1 MRGPDH
7 DIQSTQGESGL
18 CDRPSSIFLQRTIA
32 VLALLAAMF
41 CVFGVTEA
49 QAETRTLKLYY
60 IHTGEKAEITFKR
73 NGRYDKKGLE
83 QLNWFLRD
91 WRRKEPTTMNPRLFD
106 LVWEVYQQ
114 VGAKDYINVVSAY
127 RSPETNAMLRKTS
140 SGVAKKS
147 QHMLGNAMD
156 FFIPGVPLDKLRAT
170 AMKLQR
176 GGVGYYPRSG
186 SPFVHL
192 DVASV
197 RAWPRMSRSQLVA
210 LFPEGHT
217 LHLPADGKPLPGY
230 QDALAEYKA
239 KGSVSGSEP
248 VRVASADDGDE
259 DERPNLLSML
269 FNRNNSGNDDTA
281 GSDRQQRAA
290 TTPSRQSAPQQ
301 TAPQQRPVDILTA
314 AVSFDNLDIPL
325 PLSRPGA
332 DNADLGTPL
341 ATALVDPNPPEAE
354 PALAIAANIPVPQSR
369 PSSLG
374 AAEGMSVSDVLV
386 AEAASPVEQA
396 PVEVASLGDGSS
408 FEQDRFGFMDGEVP
422 VPSPRMSYAGLDQGA
437 PITPEQLQAAGR
449 ARTAV
454 PEPAQNPRKTAQSEL
469 ARKLSAMGDTTE
481 LAYNED
487 NDFRVLFRPT
497 LARINATAPE
507 APTKGARPGTILPGN
522 AGSAAVSGD
531 AAGISAEGYQS
542 ASIASTKSS
551 GTGQKSIVD
560 YFDQERF

>member
-1 MRGPDH
+1 
-7 DIQSTQGESGL
+7 
-18 CDRPSSIFLQRTIA
+18 
-32 VLALLAAMF
+32 MF
-41 CVFGVTEA
+41 CVFGVSEA
-49 QAETRTLKLYY
+49 QAETRTLKIYF

-91 WRRKEPTTMNPRLFD
+91 WRRKEPTNMNPKLFD

-114 VGAKDYINVVSAY
+114 VGATDYINVVSAY
-127 RSPETNAMLRKTS
+127 RSPETNAMLRKNS

-156 FFIPGVPLDKLRAT
+156 FFIPGVPLAKLRAT

-176 GGVGYYPRSG
+176 GGVGYYPSSG

-217 LHLPADGKPLPGY
+217 LHLPSDGKPLPGY
-230 QDALAEYKA
+230 QDALAEYKS

-248 VRVASADDGDE
+248 VRVASNDDGDE

-269 FNRNNSGNDDTA
+269 FNRNNSGNDDDA
-281 GSDRQQRAA
+281 GSSQRQRTA
-290 TTPSRQSAPQQ
+290 TPSRQSAPQPS
-301 TAPQQRPVDILTA
+301 APQQRPVDILTA

-369 PSSLG
+369 PASLG
-374 AAEGMSVSDVLV
+374 EQQGMSVSDVLV

-396 PVEVASLGDGSS
+396 PVEVASLGGGE
-408 FEQDRFGFMDGEVP
+408 FEQDRFGLFDGEVP
-422 VPSPRMSYAGLDQGA
+422 VPSPRLAYAGLDQGA
-437 PITPEQLQAAGR
+437 TITPEQLQAAGR
-449 ARTAV
+449 ARAAV
-454 PEPAQNPRKTAQSEL
+454 PEPARNPRKAAQSEL
-469 ARKLSAMGDTTE
+469 ARKLAEMGETTE
-481 LAYNED
+481 VAYSEES
-487 NDFRVLFRPT
+487 DFRVLFRPT
-497 LARINATAPE
+497 AARINATAPDG
-507 APTKGARPGTILPGN
+507 PMKGARPGSIAPTAADDLSMQSN
-522 AGSAAVSGD
+522 SADV
-531 AAGISAEGYQS
+531 ELQS
-542 ASIASTKSS
+542 ASLASSNGGK
-551 GTGQKSIVD
+551 TGQRSIVD

>member
-1 MRGPDH
+1 M
-7 DIQSTQGESGL
+7 S
-18 CDRPSSIFLQRTIA
+18 DRPSSIFLQRTIA
-32 VLALLAAMF
+32 VLALLAAIF
-41 CVFGVTEA
+41 CFFGVSEA

-91 WRRKEPTTMNPRLFD
+91 WRRKEPTNMNPQLFD

-156 FFIPGVPLDKLRAT
+156 FFIPGVPLAKLRAT

-176 GGVGYYPRSG
+176 GGVGYYPSSG

-248 VRVASADDGDE
+248 VRVASNDDGDE

-269 FNRNNSGNDDTA
+269 FNRGNSRNDDDA
-281 GSDRQQRAA
+281 GSSQRQRAA
-290 TTPSRQSAPQQ
+290 TPSRQSAPQQ
-301 TAPQQRPVDILTA
+301 SAPQQRPVDILTA

-374 AAEGMSVSDVLV
+374 DAEGMSVSDVLV
-386 AEAASPVEQA
+386 AEAASPVEPA
-396 PVEVASLGDGSS
+396 PVEVASLGGETS
-408 FEQDRFGFMDGEVP
+408 FEEDRFGFMNGEVP

-449 ARTAV
+449 ARAAI

-469 ARKLSAMGDTTE
+469 ARKLAAMGDTTE

-487 NDFRVLFRPT
+487 NDFRTLFRPT
-497 LARINATAPE
+497 LARINATAPDE
-507 APTKGARPGTILPGN
+507 PTKGARPGTVLPRD
-522 AGSAAVSGD
+522 AGSTADVSAD
-531 AAGISAEGYQS
+531 RYRSANGHQS
-542 ASIASTKSS
+542 ASLVSTNSSKSD
-551 GTGQKSIVD
+551 QRSIVD
-560 YFDQERF
+560 YFDRERF